1 MDAVSSVTGLL
12 SSATGSEMVSI
23 RDFSNPLP
31 NPAVFSNLVDLGSCD
46 VSGTLVSQSGWTG
59 HSVWVI
65 TGVDEIEGLVWV
77 LVWMETAVM
86 GAEQVPTPFSTNVR
100 ACDEVTS
107 VVWVE
112 TETLVRD
119 SVVLTVVAS
128 VCDETLTPVYLD
140 RPVPLFSRLVGT
152 GLLEMEDVGL

>member
-1 MDAVSSVTGLL
+1 M
-12 SSATGSEMVSI
+12 
-23 RDFSNPLP
+23 
-31 NPAVFSNLVDLGSCD
+31 
-46 VSGTLVSQSGWTG
+46 
-59 HSVWVI
+59 
-65 TGVDEIEGLVWV
+65 
-77 LVWMETAVM
+77 
-86 GAEQVPTPFSTNVR
+86 QVPTPFSTNVR

-140 RPVPLFSRLVGT
+140 CPVPLFSRLVGT